1 MKFNLL
7 YSTPFSL
14 SFELDNNDIYVTNS
28 YDVYLNDE
36 IILKDYKKMYLL
48 YLIFIHLQNMM

>member
-14 SFELDNNDIYVTNS
+14 SFELDNEDIYVTNP

-36 IILKDYKKMYLL
+36 IILKDYKKNVFSLFDL
-48 YLIFIHLQNMM
+48 YPAT